1 MANSLNKNIG
11 SEESDPKKNKR
22 RMYLEVVTPEKKI
35 FQGEVSAVQ
44 FPGMDGKFQ
53 VLRNH
58 APIIST
64 LVEGNIKAN
73 LADGTQTY
81 DASTGDIVLDTSD
94 DKTIHIEIKGGV
106 MEMMNNNIIVLAD

>member
-1 MANSLNKNIG
+1 MAENTNSNIG
-11 SEESDPKKNKR
+11 SDPSDPKQNKNK
-22 RMYLEVVTPEKKI
+22 MYLEVVTPEKKV

-53 VLRNH
+53 VLKNH

-64 LVEGNIKAN
+64 LVEGKIKAN
-73 LADGTQTY
+73 LADATQTY

-94 DKTIHIEIKGGV
+94 DKTIHIDIKGGV